1 MNVWFELKAGKRT
14 INEEGLVREEIEA
27 SQLCELTTMQ
37 DTLTTLRLFKSQMPE
52 IFNEAVRRL
61 ETDLEKKYYET

>member
-1 MNVWFELKAGKRT
+1 MMDGFYLPKRTTESDRQDMNVWFELKAGKRT

-37 DTLTTLRLFKSQMPE
+37 DTKTKLSVNF
-52 IFNEAVRRL
+52 
-61 ETDLEKKYYET
+61 